1 MVRTN
6 VVKLT
11 VIPAIAFRQRLTAGD
26 TGIVIMRADASQPGI
41 ASISKTSGKAIPAAN
56 VDQKLYPEEAFDE
69 ALKLTVGMPF
79 RKQKNVKITEDLQPV
94 PVDDESGKI
103 EEEVV
108 VDSAEYQKIVDAYT
122 DKNGKLSYD
131 LMNKDFIKF
140 AHSSSIVRKMIE
152 DGKSTAAIRNYI
164 VSNKFR
170 NIAGND
176 KLDSKQLKKIVDML
190 DEVSPKGVFKELN
203 AEIRK
208 MQSKSK

>member
-26 TGIVIMRADASQPGI
+26 TGIVIMRADANQPGM
-41 ASISKTSGKAIPAAN
+41 AQISKTSGKAIPAAN

-69 ALKLTVGMPF
+69 ALRLTTGMPF
-79 RKQKNVKITEDLQPV
+79 RKQKNVKITEDLQPE
-94 PVDDESGKI
+94 PVEDNEKHEDD
-103 EEEVV
+103 VV

-122 DKNGKLSYD
+122 DKNGKLSYE

-152 DGKSTAAIRNYI
+152 DGKSAASIRNYI

-176 KLDSKQLKKIVDML
+176 DLDSKQLKKIVDML